1 MRQALYLIFGYL
13 VGFHTTNAAETFS
26 FDMPQPRLRV
36 VVPDIPQ
43 IKMGIHPNAALQP
56 HARFMGTGPQ
66 GFSITILM
74 PTADAG
80 MSPRDCART
89 MHKSI
94 MARFRVDPKSV
105 VAQQAN
111 ESTFVELFPLKI
123 DPLVQFKAF
132 LLSGSAGS
140 HCVEVHISK
149 TIVPATAETVS
160 AQLPNWYQGFRKA
173 KIESY

>member
-1 MRQALYLIFGYL
+1 MEERSRRELEILRPFKDPDFQGGAMRQTLYLILGYL
-13 VGFHTTNAAETFS
+13 VGVHTANAAETFS

-56 HARFMGTGPQ
+56 HARFMGTDPQ
-66 GFSITILM
+66 GFSISILM

-94 MARFRVDPKSV
+94 MARFRVRRRP
-105 VAQQAN
+105 A
-111 ESTFVELFPLKI
+111 
-123 DPLVQFKAF
+123 
-132 LLSGSAGS
+132 
-140 HCVEVHISK
+140 SK
-149 TIVPATAETVS
+149 
-160 AQLPNWYQGFRKA
+160 
-173 KIESY
+173 

>member
-1 MRQALYLIFGYL
+1 MQQALYLILGYL
-13 VGFHTTNAAETFS
+13 VGFHTANAAETFS

-66 GFSITILM
+66 GFNISILM

-94 MARFRVDPKSV
+94 MARFGVDPKFV

-111 ESTFVELFPLKI
+111 ESTFVMLFPLKI

-132 LLSGSAGS
+132 LLSGYAGS

-149 TIVPATAETVS
+149 TIMPATPETVS

-173 KIESY
+173 KIENY